1 MLLECIWD
9 RICVT
14 PPTFPAFRFAENP
27 KKYQQQIRIRGRKR
41 ILRPHCSA
49 RCSVSISLLILEFT
63 FHVSR
68 SILG

>member
-9 RICVT
+9 RIRVT
-14 PPTFPAFRFAENP
+14 PPTFPAFPVAENP
-27 KKYQQQIRIRGRKR
+27 KKYQQQIRIRGRMQ
-41 ILRPHCSA
+41 ILRPHCST
-49 RCSVSISLLILEFT
+49 RCSLSISLLILEFT